1 MKSLFEN
8 ERRSYFN
15 IYDDWVFHYIFG
27 RDTEESKRAL
37 IAVLNVILQRE
48 DDPIINIQIKDP
60 DFYGEHDDDKDSILD
75 IKALTNSDEIIDIE
89 VQNKNLAFYCDRS
102 VYYGGRLVNSALEK
116 GEDYDKMK
124 KSIVI
129 SIVNGTLFPE
139 TKKLHTIFRLREIDD
154 DIQLS
159 DRLELHFLEL
169 SKVPLDKP
177 VEQLEPVE
185 KLAAYFKYASDKTK
199 EDYVQSLIQYGGEAI
214 RMTERLFRDL
224 TEDEIAYERRERK
237 LKFEFDHNTELVHA
251 RKEGLEKGEML
262 KLIQLVCKKLAKNKS
277 VQEIASDLE
286 EDPACIQRVCTAAK
300 GSAPDYDIEEIY
312 ERFNCVQ
319 QNR

>member
-1 MKSLFEN
+1 M
-8 ERRSYFN
+8 
-15 IYDDWVFHYIFG
+15 
-27 RDTEESKRAL
+27 
-37 IAVLNVILQRE
+37 
-48 DDPIINIQIKDP
+48 
-60 DFYGEHDDDKDSILD
+60 
-75 IKALTNSDEIIDIE
+75 
-89 VQNKNLAFYCDRS
+89 
-102 VYYGGRLVNSALEK
+102 NSALEK

-237 LKFEFDHNTELVHA
+237 LKFEFDHNTELVLA

>member
-15 IYDDWVFHYIFG
+15 IYDDWVFHYIFS
-27 RDTEESKRAL
+27 RDTEESKQAL
-37 IAVLNVILQRE
+37 MAVLNVILQRE
-48 DDPIINIQIKDP
+48 DDPIIDIQIKDP
-60 DFYGEHDDDKDSILD
+60 DFYGERDDDKDSILD
-75 IKALTNSDEIIDIE
+75 IKALTNSNEIIDIE
-89 VQNKNLAFYCDRS
+89 VQNKNLTFFCDRS

-116 GEDYDKMK
+116 GEDYDKIK

-154 DIQLS
+154 GIQLS

-169 SKVPLDKP
+169 SKVPLGKP
-177 VEQLEPVE
+177 VEQLDPVE

-214 RMTERLFRDL
+214 RMTEQLFRDL

-286 EDPACIQRVCTAAK
+286 EDPACIQRICTAAR

-312 ERFNCVQ
+312 KRFNRTQ

>member
-15 IYDDWVFHYIFG
+15 IYDDWVFHYIFS
-27 RDTEESKRAL
+27 RDTEESKQAL
-37 IAVLNVILQRE
+37 MAVLNVILQRE
-48 DDPIINIQIKDP
+48 DDPIIDIQIKDP
-60 DFYGEHDDDKDSILD
+60 DFYGERDDDKDSILD
-75 IKALTNSDEIIDIE
+75 IKALTNSNEIIDIE
-89 VQNKNLAFYCDRS
+89 VQNKNLAFFCDRS

-116 GEDYDKMK
+116 GEDYDKIK

-154 DIQLS
+154 GIQLS

-177 VEQLEPVE
+177 VEQLDPVE

-286 EDPACIQRVCTAAK
+286 EDPACIQRICTAAR

-312 ERFNCVQ
+312 KRFNRTQ

>member
-15 IYDDWVFHYIFG
+15 IYDDWVFHYIFS
-27 RDTEESKRAL
+27 RDTEESKQAL

-48 DDPIINIQIKDP
+48 DDPIIDIQIKDP
-60 DFYGEHDDDKDSILD
+60 DFYGERDDDKDSILD
-75 IKALTNSDEIIDIE
+75 IKALTNSNEIIDIE
-89 VQNKNLAFYCDRS
+89 VQNKNLTFFCDRS

-116 GEDYDKMK
+116 GEDYDKIK

-154 DIQLS
+154 GIQLS

-177 VEQLEPVE
+177 VEQLDPVE

-286 EDPACIQRVCTAAK
+286 EDPACIQRICTAAR

-312 ERFNCVQ
+312 ERFNCTQ